1 MKFFCRSVITYN
13 RQIFFIFFYINKQL
27 GICCFFFLNVN
38 LAQCLWNASVIWEFF
53 PTETHFLIY
62 MHPQTHSPVKWD
74 ERLANLGVVVVEAV
88 GSEHGLSGIWMCCH
102 ALKIWLSRPWIP
114 FFLKRVPVGLAWKMY
129 PCSIVIFAIALS
141 SLQSLSLQN
150 NTLKMLRCNIIIL
163 LRFLMAP
170 ILSFFNGWEAGL
182 KCTSK
187 WFSFFALK
195 CFFNIFYFLNYFDVL
210 TLKIIFK
217 K

>member
-1 MKFFCRSVITYN
+1 
-13 RQIFFIFFYINKQL
+13 
-27 GICCFFFLNVN
+27 
-38 LAQCLWNASVIWEFF
+38 
-53 PTETHFLIY
+53 
-62 MHPQTHSPVKWD
+62 
-74 ERLANLGVVVVEAV
+74 
-88 GSEHGLSGIWMCCH
+88 
-102 ALKIWLSRPWIP
+102 
-114 FFLKRVPVGLAWKMY
+114 
-129 PCSIVIFAIALS
+129 
-141 SLQSLSLQN
+141 
-150 NTLKMLRCNIIIL
+150 MLRCNIIIL